1 MRTNNLESWMA
12 SIAARVRTDEQI
24 AAMQPLKSP
33 GKPESE
39 IFAAAGYPL
48 RSYRDLDRI
57 SGASERGARMIL
69 PQAIGDGLALLLGLT
84 GRGKTGIATWLA
96 RERLRAGLSV
106 GRYLTAYA
114 LLSKVKTCWSLRQDP
129 DPYLTGWKTARF
141 LVIDEIQTRS
151 DTTAE
156 NAVLE
161 DIINARHNNLL
172 PTVLIGNLT
181 IDAAQET
188 LGPRIMDR
196 AKESGGILDCSW
208 GNYR

>member
-1 MRTNNLESWMA
+1 MSLKSTQAWMDK
-12 SIAARVRTDEQI
+12 IGGLVRTDEEI
-24 AAMQPLKSP
+24 AAMQPPKPS

-48 RSYRDLDRI
+48 RSYRDLARI

-69 PQAIGDGLALLLGLT
+69 PQALGDGLALILGPT

-96 RERLRAGLSV
+96 RERLRAGKSV
-106 GRYLTAYA
+106 GKYITAYG
-114 LLSKVKTCWSLRQDP
+114 LLSKIKTCWAMRQDP
-129 DPYLTGWKTARF
+129 EPILSGWKTARF

-151 DTTAE
+151 DTVAE

-161 DIINARHNNLL
+161 DLINARHNSLL
-172 PTVLIGNLT
+172 PTALIGNLT
-181 IDAAQET
+181 LDAAQDT
-188 LGPRIMDR
+188 LGPRILDR

>member
-161 DIINARHNNLL
+161 DLINARHNNLL

>member
-1 MRTNNLESWMA
+1 MDKIGGL
-12 SIAARVRTDEQI
+12 VRTDEEI
-24 AAMQPLKSP
+24 AAMQPKKPSGKS
-33 GKPESE
+33 ESE

-48 RSYRDLDRI
+48 RSYRDLERI

-69 PQAIGDGLALLLGLT
+69 PQAIGDGLALILGLT

-96 RERLRAGLSV
+96 RERLRAGLPV
-106 GRYLTAYA
+106 GRYLTAYE

-172 PTVLIGNLT
+172 PTALIGNLT
-181 IDAAQET
+181 INAAQET

>member
-1 MRTNNLESWMA
+1 MSLKNTQSWMDKLA
-12 SIAARVRTDEQI
+12 SQVRTDEEI
-24 AAMQPLKSP
+24 AAMPQPKKQ
-33 GKPESE
+33 GKAESE

-48 RSYRDLDRI
+48 RSYRDLERI

-69 PQAIGDGLALLLGLT
+69 PQALGDGLALLLGLT

-96 RERLRAGLSV
+96 RERRRAGLSV
-106 GRYLTAYA
+106 GRYLTAYG

-129 DPYLTGWKTARF
+129 DPFITVWKTARF

-151 DTTAE
+151 DTVAE

>member
-1 MRTNNLESWMA
+1 MSIKSTQAWMDK
-12 SIAARVRTDEQI
+12 IGGLVKTDEEI
-24 AAMQPLKSP
+24 AAMPQPKKP
-33 GKPESE
+33 GKAESE
-39 IFAAAGYPL
+39 IFAASGYPL
-48 RSYRDLDRI
+48 RSYRDLERI

-69 PQAIGDGLALLLGLT
+69 PQALGDGLALILGLT

-96 RERLRAGLSV
+96 RERLRSGKSI
-106 GRYLTAYA
+106 GKYLTAYA

-129 DPYLTGWKTARF
+129 DPFIATWKTARF

-151 DTTAE
+151 DTVAE

-161 DIINARHNNLL
+161 DLINARHNSLL

>member
-1 MRTNNLESWMA
+1 MSLKSTQAWMDK
-12 SIAARVRTDEQI
+12 IGGLVKTDEEI
-24 AAMQPLKSP
+24 AAMPRPKKP
-33 GKPESE
+33 GKAESE

-48 RSYRDLDRI
+48 RSYRDLERI

-69 PQAIGDGLALLLGLT
+69 PQAIGDGLSIILGPT

-96 RERLRAGLSV
+96 RERLRADKSV
-106 GRYLTAYA
+106 GKYLTAYG

-129 DPYLTGWKTARF
+129 DPFITIWKTARF

-151 DTTAE
+151 DTVAE